1 MEMDVMKEEIRI
13 DKYLADMSVGTRS
26 QVKQMIRKG
35 IVTVNGETVKKP
47 EQKVR
52 IQHDRVAVS
61 GRDIAFENEVY
72 LMLYKPAGVVSAT
85 KDPREK
91 TVLDLIQDKKRKDLF
106 PAGRLDKDTEG
117 LLLLT
122 NDGKLAHEMLSPK
135 KHVDKVYF
143 ALIQGKVT
151 TQDQEAFRQGVDIGE
166 DKLTLP
172 ADLNILKSD
181 DVSEIEITIREG
193 KFHQIKRMFEA
204 VNKKVIYLRR
214 ISFGPL
220 ELDPALHPGEYRKLT
235 EEEIRIIKGETNE

>member
-1 MEMDVMKEEIRI
+1 MKEEIRI

-35 IVTVNGETVKKP
+35 LVTVNGETVKKP

-91 TVLDLIQDKKRKDLF
+91 TVLDLIRDKKRKDLF

-220 ELDPALHPGEYRKLT
+220 ELDLALHPGEYRKLT
-235 EEEIRIIKGETNE
+235 EEEIRLIKGETNE

>member
-1 MEMDVMKEEIRI
+1 MKEEIRI

-35 IVTVNGETVKKP
+35 LVTVNGETVKKP

-220 ELDPALHPGEYRKLT
+220 ELDPVLHPGEYRKLT
-235 EEEIRIIKGETNE
+235 EEEIRLIKGETNE